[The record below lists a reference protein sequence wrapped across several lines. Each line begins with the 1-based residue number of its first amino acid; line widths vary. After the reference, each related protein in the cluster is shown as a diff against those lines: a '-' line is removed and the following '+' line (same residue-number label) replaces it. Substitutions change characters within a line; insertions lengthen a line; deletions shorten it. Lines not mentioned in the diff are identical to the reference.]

1 MATKTTLLDSV
12 NVILSNIGQAPV
24 TNLDTPNPMVNLA
37 VGMIQEVSR
46 AVQAEGWVFNTED
59 EYPLPR
65 DINNEILIADNVLQ
79 MDLSRFT
86 RFDVVLRSGKLYDKT
101 NHTYKFEQ
109 DLKAFITWIFPFDEI
124 PEAFKNYITIRA
136 ANLFAARV
144 VGSQE
149 VVKYSQQEET
159 IARSAMIE
167 YETQQGDY
175 NMLGDRNGR
184 NVVTGY
190 MPIDTIYRY

>member
-24 TNLDTPNPMVNLA
+24 TNLETPNPMVNLA

-46 AVQAEGWVFNTED
+46 QVQAEGWVFNTED

-101 NHTYKFEQ
+101 NHTYQFDS
-109 DLKAFITWIFPFDEI
+109 DLKAFITWIFPFDEV

-175 NMLGDRNGR
+175 NMLGARDGR
-184 NVVTGY
+184 NVVSGY

>member
-175 NMLGDRNGR
+175 NMLGARDGR
-184 NVVTGY
+184 NVVSGY